1 MQTRLGGKL
10 MLSIKIRSSG
20 CYIPSVKVDSTELD
34 QRFGFQPG
42 HVENKTGIRTRYYAN
57 ELETS
62 PYMGARAVIDALQR
76 ADLCMKQVD
85 ALISVSATSAQ
96 LIPCTASLILQEL
109 GELDAG
115 IAAFDFNATCL
126 SFIVGFD
133 AMAHLIAAGRYK
145 RVALVSAEAAAVIL
159 NPQDWESASLIGDGA
174 AAIIIERAGTGESS
188 GIIGSR
194 LETYPRGIPSCELRG
209 LGTTLHPK
217 GIRKVSEQDS
227 YFRMDGQNLF
237 GLTYRLMPGFIQR
250 FMSETEQSPENID
263 LLIPHQASGPAVRIM
278 LRRFVEPGAHDDKI
292 FIYLRDFGN
301 VGAAS
306 IPLGIHLA
314 IERRKLERGDRVL
327 LVGTGA
333 GLSLGAAS
341 FIY

>member
-1 MQTRLGGKL
+1 
-10 MLSIKIRSSG
+10 MLSVKIRSTG
-20 CYIPSVKVDSTELD
+20 CYIPSTKVESTELD

-42 HVENKTGIRTRYYAN
+42 HVENLTGIRTRYYGN

-62 PYMGARAVIDALQR
+62 PYMGARAVIDALHR
-76 ADLCMKQVD
+76 ADLSMKHVD

-96 LIPCTASLILQEL
+96 LIPCTASLILREL

-133 AMAHLIAAGRYK
+133 AMAHLIAAGRYNCVVL
-145 RVALVSAEAAAVIL
+145 VAAEAAAVIL
-159 NPQDWESASLIGDGA
+159 NPQDFESASLIGDGA
-174 AAIIIERAGTGESS
+174 VAIILERAGAAESS
-188 GIIGSR
+188 GIVGSR

-217 GIRKVSEQDS
+217 GKRNVSEQDS
-227 YFRMDGQNLF
+227 YFRMHGQELF
-237 GLTYRLMPGFIQR
+237 SLTYGLMPGFIER
-250 FMSETEQSPENID
+250 FLSETKQCPENFD

-278 LRRFVEPGAHDDKI
+278 LRRFVKPGTHEDKI
-292 FIYLRDFGN
+292 FVYLTDFGN

-306 IPLGIHLA
+306 IPLGIHFA
-314 IERRKLERGDRVL
+314 VERGTLKRGDRVL

-341 FIY
+341 FVY